1 MLLEKSK
8 SIPTKDR
15 RIPKNPILIVE
26 DALDNRE
33 IIIDVLKEL
42 NVPFESTINGE
53 EALKLCQQKE
63 YSIFIIDLVMPVMD
77 GLTFLQELKKI
88 NPEPVVIVQSGTEDQ
103 GMIINIMKLGVYEFI
118 RKPLHRET
126 LTLVVEK
133 CLEHKYLLEAEKRL
147 IHTES
152 RDLRNELEWLS
163 YKEAKRKL
171 GRDSADRNS
180 IYNLMTS
187 LSQGSGFGSQTTAI
201 DLLEMIKEDL
211 DETTYKIDKETVD
224 ILIENN
230 HITKQLLKGL
240 RNSLDILDKDS
251 SLKKI
256 RGITLNE
263 KIPGMIKPITD
274 EFYRKNLKI
283 SYPIFKNHL
292 FLEIDEEMLAMALQ
306 ELLLNALKYAPQ
318 NSNVDIF
325 THISEGYYCISVKNE
340 VSSSPYNGIPKDLEK
355 IVLKPFF
362 RILPPVE
369 SLAHL
374 ENFGLGLGLTVV
386 DNIISKHHGIF
397 FVHDAKD
404 HTTESVSLCV
414 IAEIFLPIK
423 KLAS

>member
-1 MLLEKSK
+1 MLLEKPKISQ
-8 SIPTKDR
+8 TKER
-15 RIPKNPILIVE
+15 RIPKNPVLIVE

-33 IIIDVLKEL
+33 IIIDVLEDL
-42 NVPFESTINGE
+42 NVPFESTQNGE
-53 EALKLCQQKE
+53 EALKLCHHKD
-63 YSIFIIDLVMPVMD
+63 YSIFIIDLVMPIMD

-88 NPEPVVIVQSGTEDQ
+88 NPEPVVIVQSGTDDQ
-103 GMIINIMKLGVYEFI
+103 TLIINTMKLGVYEFVK
-118 RKPLHRET
+118 KPLHKET
-126 LTLVVEK
+126 LSLIIEK

-201 DLLEMIKEDL
+201 DLLELIKEDL
-211 DETTYKIDKETVD
+211 DDTNYKIDKETVD

-251 SLKKI
+251 NLKKI

-263 KIPGMIKPITD
+263 KIPEMIKPITD
-274 EFYRKNLKI
+274 EFHRKNLKI

-292 FLEIDEEMLAMALQ
+292 FLEVDENMLTMALQ
-306 ELLLNALKYAPQ
+306 ELLLNSLKYAPQ

-325 THISEGYYCISVKNE
+325 THLSEGYYCISVKNE
-340 VSSSPYNGIPKDLEK
+340 VSTSPYNGIPKDLEK

-397 FVHDAKD
+397 FIHDAKD